1 MKNPFFVAILLVV
14 AALPFL
20 YEYGRQSNK
29 IATKKA
35 YLSEI
40 NSLSQIPQAG
50 PDRATFRDLIMTMD
64 PVTGQVPK
72 ILPHSAKQF
81 QESRDLSWRQIPS
94 REMAG
99 RTRTLMIDPNDKN
112 RLWIGTATGG
122 MWYNPDFRNNGSWVP
137 VSDDWQSMSIS
148 SLAYDPV
155 DPKTFYA
162 GTGESFTS
170 VPIYRESSSSG
181 VGIYKTTDGG
191 STWQLLASTAGFD
204 YINDLIVRE
213 ENGKGVI
220 YAAVASGTYQGRL
233 FASEPSDGLYRS
245 EDGGNSWTQVLPD
258 VAGESYSYA
267 VADIELTEG
276 GELYVG
282 TMRNLE
288 LKGGGTILRSAN
300 GTDWV
305 VYNALANNI
314 TSTPGTDNIVPGR
327 VILQSGKDVVYA
339 IGTGATVNAFG
350 HYRDSPE
357 FTQIYQQEGS
367 GTWERIPDPFQL
379 NGVLWSNIPWHALA
393 MGVDPS
399 NGKDLI
405 IGALDMYAIEEP
417 TSTAGILDWQKLS
430 DWSVSYNIQGYLK
443 QLNPAGTNVD
453 SLYNRYV
460 HGDVH
465 IIHFFEETDEVLMA
479 TDGGI
484 YYSSNISARNSDT
497 EVSSPLAF
505 TDLNNGLN
513 TMQFYT
519 VALNPESGN
528 DEVLAGAQDN
538 HTVTTEAGFISIE
551 GGIGYGD
558 GAYCFFD
565 KDDPELRITSAQAN
579 FYNVFLDQQIYFTP
593 LPRGGTFINP
603 AEYDDRSNLLY
614 TNIATDGGV
623 QQLYE
628 VLKGRYLDTLI
639 VLNVNKYLRKPDLG
653 RDTVSV
659 IALGTGT
666 QAAFSALKVSPW
678 EPADNATM
686 VLGNQLGDIYRVTGL
701 PNAPVAE
708 QIDNSQLPVGYVS
721 SVDLGATSDHIL
733 VTLSNYGVESV
744 WFTADGG
751 ENWTNLERN
760 LPDLPVRYGLFNPN
774 DHNKIVIATER
785 GIWGLEDR
793 RDPNAEWVSY
803 NESFPNVRVDM
814 IKVRQADSVIVAA
827 THGRGLFLG
836 KLDQGDV
843 VLSDPPP
850 VDINEI
856 RVFPNPFTQEIEISS
871 GKGITNLRLMDFQGR
886 VIDILTIENNR
897 VDLSRYAPGMY
908 IGQLLDRNGALVATK
923 KLVKVS
929 R

>member
-1 MKNPFFVAILLVV
+1 MKNPFVVAILLVV
-14 AALPFL
+14 ATLPFL
-20 YEYGRQSNK
+20 YEYGLQSNR

-40 NSLSQIPQAG
+40 NNLSQIPLEG
-50 PDRATFRDLIMTMD
+50 PDKGAFRDLIMTMD
-64 PVTGQVPK
+64 PVTKQVPK
-72 ILPHSAKQF
+72 ILPQSARQLL
-81 QESRDLSWRQIPS
+81 ESRDLSWRQIPS
-94 REMAG
+94 IEMAG

-122 MWYNPDFRNNGSWVP
+122 MWYNPDFRNNASWVP
-137 VSDDWQSMSIS
+137 ISDDWESMSIS

-191 STWQLLASTAGFD
+191 ATWQLLTSTAAFD
-204 YINDLIVRE
+204 YINDLVVRE
-213 ENGKGVI
+213 ENGKGVV

-245 EDGGNSWTQVLPD
+245 EDGGNSWTQVLPN
-258 VAGESYSYA
+258 VPNEFYSYA
-267 VADIELTEG
+267 VADIQLTKG
-276 GELYVG
+276 GEIYVG

-288 LKGGGTILRSAN
+288 LKGGGRVLRSFN

-305 VYNALANNI
+305 MYNTLANNI
-314 TSTPGTDNIVPGR
+314 TSNPNADNIVAGR
-327 VILQSGKDVVYA
+327 VVLQAGKEVVYA
-339 IGTGATVNAFG
+339 MGTGATVNAFG
-350 HYRDSPE
+350 HYRDHPQ
-357 FTQIYQQEGS
+357 FTQIYKQEGS
-367 GTWERIPDPFQL
+367 GTWERIPDPYQL
-379 NGVLWSNIPWHALA
+379 NSVLWSNIPWHALA
-393 MGVDPS
+393 MGVDPT

-405 IGALDMYAIEEP
+405 IGALDMYAIQEP
-417 TSTAGILDWQKLS
+417 TPNAGFFDWQKLT
-430 DWSVSYNIQGYLK
+430 DWSVSYNVQGYLK
-443 QLNPAGTNVD
+443 QLNPPGTNVD

-465 IIHFFEETDEVLMA
+465 IIHFIEGTDEVLMA

-484 YYSSNISARNSDT
+484 YYSSNISARNPDS
-497 EVSSPLAF
+497 EVNTPLAF
-505 TDLNNGLN
+505 TNLNNGLN

-519 VALNPESGN
+519 VALNPQTGN

-565 KDDPELRITSAQAN
+565 KDDPGLRITSAQAN

-603 AEYDDRSNLLY
+603 ATYDDRCNLLY

-659 IALGTGT
+659 IALGTGS
-666 QAAFSALKVSPW
+666 QAAFSALKISPW
-678 EPADNATM
+678 EPSENATM

-701 PNAPVAE
+701 PDLPQAE
-708 QIDNSQLPVGYVS
+708 KIDDNQLPVGYVS
-721 SVDLGATSDHIL
+721 SVDIGATSDHIL

-744 WFTADGG
+744 WFTGDGG
-751 ENWTNLERN
+751 EHWTNLERN
-760 LPDLPVRYGLFNPN
+760 LPDIPVRYGLFNPH

-785 GIWGLEDR
+785 GVWGLENR
-793 RDPNAEWVSY
+793 RDPDAEWVSY
-803 NESFPNVRVDM
+803 NEAFPNVRVDM

-843 VLSDPPP
+843 VLSNSSPET
-850 VDINEI
+850 VDNIQI
-856 RVFPNPFTQEIEISS
+856 FPNPFNQHIDISS
-871 GKGITNLRLMDFQGR
+871 GKNVAKLRVLDFQGR
-886 VIDILTIENNR
+886 TIDVLEVENNR
-897 VDLSRYAPGMY
+897 IDLTGYAPGMY
-908 IGQLLDRNGALVATK
+908 VGQFLDHKDRLVVTK

-929 R
+929 N